1 MTRGGQSVIKISEA
15 DWGILYTWPI
25 TRFRDVFRLG
35 KVCTWELEIREEH
48 TECPYLVDPGI
59 YRALSPWEI
68 VILEDLAYW
77 KISTH
82 SLRRLWV
89 TISLKRS
96 WILKNLWSSESYN
109 RIYVPINTLR
119 AQVSNNS
126 ELSNLCSILPETV
139 YWLRHR
145 SETLSAHPTN
155 LYYFTDI
162 EEGQLQANTLPNQ
175 KLYQHNLTF
184 DFKH

>member
-1 MTRGGQSVIKISEA
+1 MLVSFLPILQPRFMELTPWEIS
-15 DWGILYTWPI
+15 GILNH
-25 TRFRDVFRLG
+25 
-35 KVCTWELEIREEH
+35 LEGIMDSRR
-48 TECPYLVDPGI
+48 PRI

-68 VILEDLAYW
+68 VILEDLVYW

-82 SLRRLWV
+82 SLRRSWV

-96 WILKNLWSSESYN
+96 WIPKNLWSSESYN
-109 RIYVPINTLR
+109 RIYVPINRLWP
-119 AQVSNNS
+119 QVSDNF

-145 SETLSAHPTN
+145 SETPSAHPTN

-162 EEGQLQANTLPNQ
+162 EEGQWQANMLPNQ